1 LARRHGRHQRED
13 DLRTGRLTR
22 VLPDYV
28 QHAGSISAIFA
39 NRRNLAPK
47 IRVFIDFLAE
57 SFAGRQAPSRKKA
70 PADRRE
76 RIATETG

>member
-1 LARRHGRHQRED
+1 M
-13 DLRTGRLTR
+13 RTGRLTR

-76 RIATETG
+76 RITTETG